1 MSGFSHLKPFCG
13 SEKTADENLEACLIV
28 TDKMALEANE
38 VADAIILSETV
49 PCDTSGLKACLR
61 ALKEKSQLIRQLF
74 DQYRSKKQRRKSLK
88 NFTTELHE
96 VNQWLHQIGVLG
108 NEESMGGTVQHVR
121 VFIDNV
127 KETLRGVQR
136 KSQEI
141 EGRPLLHLNWIG

>member
-1 MSGFSHLKPFCG
+1 
-13 SEKTADENLEACLIV
+13 
-28 TDKMALEANE
+28 MALEANE

-141 EGRPLLHLNWIG
+141 EGRPLLHLLLDRLAQI

>member
-1 MSGFSHLKPFCG
+1 MKPLCG

-49 PCDTSGLKACLR
+49 PCDTSGLQACLR

-96 VNQWLHQIGVLG
+96 VNQWLHKIGVLG
-108 NEESMGGTVQHVR
+108 NEESMGGTVQHAR
-121 VFIDNV
+121 VFIENV

-141 EGRPLLHLNWIG
+141 EGRPLLHLLLDRLAQI

>member
-1 MSGFSHLKPFCG
+1 MKPLCG

-49 PCDTSGLKACLR
+49 PCDTSGLQACLR
-61 ALKEKSQLIRQLF
+61 AVKEKSQLIRQLF

-108 NEESMGGTVQHVR
+108 NEESMGGTVQHAR
-121 VFIDNV
+121 VFIENV
-127 KETLRGVQR
+127 KETLRGVQH

-141 EGRPLLHLNWIG
+141 EGRPLLHLLLDRLAQI